1 VSRPVSA
8 EDSAQTEYRVPAD
21 LVPDVLGQLDGLAAV
36 PTAYLALV
44 AIVSLAAVFS
54 KEPSRRRA
62 ALSVL
67 RLLLPRRR
75 GSDRDDPPRRP

>member
-1 VSRPVSA
+1 M
-8 EDSAQTEYRVPAD
+8 PAD
-21 LVPDVLGQLDGLAAV
+21 LVPTVLGQLDILAAA
-36 PTAYLALV
+36 PTVYLALV

-54 KEPSRRRA
+54 TQPGCRRA

-75 GSDRDDPPRRP
+75 GSDRDDPPRAP

>member
-1 VSRPVSA
+1 M
-8 EDSAQTEYRVPAD
+8 PAD
-21 LVPDVLGQLDGLAAV
+21 LVPSVLGQLDTLATA
-36 PTAYLALV
+36 PTVYLALV

-54 KEPSRRRA
+54 KEPGRRRA

-75 GSDRDDPPRRP
+75 GADRDDPPRTP